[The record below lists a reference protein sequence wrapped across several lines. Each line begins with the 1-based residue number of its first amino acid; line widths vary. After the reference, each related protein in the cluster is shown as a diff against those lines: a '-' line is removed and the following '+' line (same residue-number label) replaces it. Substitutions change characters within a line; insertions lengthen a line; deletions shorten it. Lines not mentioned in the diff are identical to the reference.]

1 MTQLTA
7 RESGAGGRTATALGR
22 NADRR
27 DVCCHAAAI
36 SVHHFVD
43 PGVAVRDTSELVG
56 RERKNFVACY
66 RALAEAAPEGA
77 VVDEAGTFAFVT
89 KLPLPMFNGCI
100 VTDPGR
106 VSGVGA
112 ALTWLAGLE
121 VPYTLWVPAPVPAE
135 VEALAAE
142 HGLAPEPQPLP
153 GMVLSPVPPS
163 PALPRGLVVEPFD
176 SSRADDFARVVV
188 GLGLGEEA
196 AAQLTSPSFV
206 GRANVDLFV
215 GYLDGVPVGTS
226 VAVSSARAGGV
237 VNVLTQEAA
246 RGRGVGTA
254 LTWAA
259 VQAGVA
265 RGHDIVALQATPMG
279 LPVYKA
285 MGFKTVVEYVEY
297 A

>member
-1 MTQLTA
+1 M
-7 RESGAGGRTATALGR
+7 
-22 NADRR
+22 
-27 DVCCHAAAI
+27 
-36 SVHHFVD
+36 
-43 PGVAVRDTSELVG
+43 RDTIDLVG
-56 RERKNFVACY
+56 LERENFVACY

-77 VVDEAGTFAFVT
+77 VLDEPGTFAFVT

-100 VTDPGR
+100 VTDPDRAFGL
-106 VSGVGA
+106 GA

-121 VPYTLWVPAPVPAE
+121 VPYTLWVPAPAPAE

-142 HGLAPEPQPLP
+142 HGLTPEPQPLP

-163 PALPRGLVVEPFD
+163 PVLPPGLVVERFD

-215 GYLDGVPVGTS
+215 GYLDGAPIATS
-226 VAVSSARAGGV
+226 VAVSSARAGGI

-246 RGRGVGTA
+246 RGQGVGTA

-265 RGHDIVALQATPMG
+265 RGHDTVVLQATPMG

-285 MGFKTVVEYVEY
+285 MGFETVVEYVEY

>member
-1 MTQLTA
+1 M
-7 RESGAGGRTATALGR
+7 GH
-22 NADRR
+22 
-27 DVCCHAAAI
+27 V
-36 SVHHFVD
+36 VD
-43 PGVAVRDTSELVG
+43 PGVAVRETSEFVG
-56 RERKNFVACY
+56 LERENFVACY

-77 VVDEAGTFAFVT
+77 VLDEAGTFAFVT

-100 VTDPGR
+100 VTDPDR
-106 VSGVGA
+106 ASGLGA

-142 HGLAPEPQPLP
+142 HGLAQEPQPLP
-153 GMVLSPVPPS
+153 GMVLSPVPPG
-163 PALPRGLVVEPFD
+163 PALPRGLVIEPVFD
-176 SSRADDFARVVV
+176 SSRTDDFARVVV

-215 GYLDGVPVGTS
+215 GYLDGAPVGTS

-237 VNVLTQEAA
+237 VNVLTQEEA

-259 VQAGVA
+259 VRAGVA
-265 RGHDIVALQATPMG
+265 RGHDTVALQATPMG

-285 MGFKTVVEYVEY
+285 MGFETVVEYVEY